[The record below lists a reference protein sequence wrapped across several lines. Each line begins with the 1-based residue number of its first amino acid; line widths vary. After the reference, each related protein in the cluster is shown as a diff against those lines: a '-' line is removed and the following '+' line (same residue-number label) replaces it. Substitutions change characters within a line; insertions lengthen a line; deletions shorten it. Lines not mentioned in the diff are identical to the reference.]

1 MATQSFTVSVE
12 LTDEEKQALQAS
24 LNMPRRK
31 KSGDLIYRDTLQIE
45 DVGMSEEDR
54 RKVLAVVEKKSR
66 GASRL
71 EEGSDWRG
79 WHISA
84 GLYDLFH
91 SVEKLYELLGVIEKV
106 KGEFSF
112 LLLGKEIP
120 FRFASF
126 FAFFETIYPKIK
138 PYKEN
143 LDARFGVFSVPPDR
157 FFDTRRKNRKQ
168 FVNWLGIPES
178 DEKILRLNGWDSLS
192 PDLQKKYWALEQAKG
207 GEPVSRYLSREDFC
221 AIMDH
226 LTILFCFWLGGVEY
240 WIGYDGI
247 KEAPYNFYAETEGLS
262 MRCGSAEELFEKATV
277 ADGRTLSEVW
287 DELTLGENWDWD
299 K

>member
-1 MATQSFTVSVE
+1 MATQSFYLSVE
-12 LTDEEKQALQAS
+12 LTDEQKQALQAS

-54 RKVLAVVEKKSR
+54 RKVLAVVEKKSK
-66 GASRL
+66 GALGL
-71 EEGSDWRG
+71 EEESDWRG
-79 WHISA
+79 WHINA

-91 SVEKLYELLGVIEKV
+91 SVETLYELLGIIETV

-112 LLLGKEIP
+112 LLLGKETP

-126 FAFFETIYPKIK
+126 FDFFKAIYPKIK

-157 FFDTRRKNRKQ
+157 FFKVRRKNEKD

-207 GEPVSRYLSREDFC
+207 GEKVSRYLSREDFLG
-221 AIMDH
+221 IIDH
-226 LTILFCFWLGGVEY
+226 LTILYTLCFDGTEY
-240 WIGYDGI
+240 WIGNEEGVKEKLFAFYSETDGRS
-247 KEAPYNFYAETEGLS
+247 LH
-262 MRCGSAEELFEKATV
+262 CGSAEELLKKATV
-277 ADGRTLSEVW
+277 ADGRTLDEAW
-287 DELTLGENWDWD
+287 DELTLHEKWNQ
-299 K
+299 

>member
-1 MATQSFTVSVE
+1 MATQSFYLSVE
-12 LTDEEKQALQAS
+12 LTDEQKQALQAS
-24 LNMPRRK
+24 IKMPRRK

-54 RKVLAVVEKKSR
+54 RKVLAVVEKKSK

-71 EEGSDWRG
+71 EGESDWRG
-79 WHISA
+79 WHINA

-91 SVEKLYELLGVIEKV
+91 SVETLYELLGIIETV

-126 FAFFETIYPKIK
+126 FDFFETVYPKIK

-157 FFDTRRKNRKQ
+157 FFKVRRKNEKD

-207 GEPVSRYLSREDFC
+207 GEKVSRYLSREDFC
-221 AIMDH
+221 GVLDH
-226 LTILFCFWLGGVEY
+226 LTILYSFYLHGTEY
-240 WIGYDGI
+240 AIGYDGI
-247 KEAPYNFYAETEGLS
+247 NEQPYTCYSPETEGRS
-262 MRCGSAEELFEKATV
+262 SHYQSAEELFAHAKTD
-277 ADGRTLSEVW
+277 DGRTLDEVW
-287 DELTLGENWDWD
+287 DELTLGENWD